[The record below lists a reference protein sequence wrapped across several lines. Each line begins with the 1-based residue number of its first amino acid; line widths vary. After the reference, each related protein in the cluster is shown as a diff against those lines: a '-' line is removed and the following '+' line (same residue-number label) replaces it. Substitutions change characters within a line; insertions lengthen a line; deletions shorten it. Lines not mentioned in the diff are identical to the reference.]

1 MYFSHKHKPVSA
13 KITPSKQYLIMK
25 KIILILLVL
34 ISINTFSQEKQIT
47 VSVSKNIEFA
57 SLVCWLVDFGESY
70 ENGNNKL
77 IWNNQKFQLK
87 TYKRFKNYK
96 DDDLLETFKR
106 VDKNEGLS
114 SYIWLFAQLEDF
126 PNAKLNNDIHSD
138 DFISYDDELSVKE
151 KREVTKKVI
160 SDLNKFY
167 KKIAFDN
174 FLNENKHLYRRV
186 ISEVENNLPEKRFL
200 IEMEFFY
207 NQYDKDSFI
216 LNPSLL
222 IPSGMGFGPTLNNK
236 IYNFFGSFGGVDVE
250 RNITNFTN
258 QNAIITLA
266 THEFGHSFVN
276 HIIDKINEELID
288 DSSFLFTPIKTS
300 MANQGYLNWKVCL
313 YEHFVRAG
321 EIIIASNLG
330 NKEGS
335 EFLFEH
341 HVVKNDFI
349 YIPIILKHLNYYN
362 DNKDKISYL
371 ESVEKAILEMK
382 NYR

>member
-1 MYFSHKHKPVSA
+1 
-13 KITPSKQYLIMK
+13 MK
-25 KIILILLVL
+25 KIFFFILFL

-47 VSVSKNIEFA
+47 VSVNKNVEFA
-57 SLVCWLVDFGESY
+57 SLICWLVDFGESY
-70 ENGNNKL
+70 ENGSNKL
-77 IWNNQKFQLK
+77 VWKNQKFQIQ
-87 TYKRFKNYK
+87 TYEKFKKFK
-96 DDDLLETFKR
+96 DDTLLETFKK
-106 VDKNEGLS
+106 VNKNEGLS

-126 PNAKLNNDIHSD
+126 PKAKLEDEINSD
-138 DFISYDDELSVKE
+138 DFISDNDDLSIENK
-151 KREVTKKVI
+151 KKITKKVI

-167 KKIAFDN
+167 KKIAFDD
-174 FLNENKHLYRRV
+174 FLSENEYLYNRV
-186 ISEVENNLPEKRFL
+186 IKDVENNLPDKKFL
-200 IEMEFFY
+200 VEMESFY

-236 IYNFFGSFGGVDVE
+236 IYNFFGSFGGFDIE
-250 RNITNFTN
+250 NDKTNFN
-258 QNAIITLA
+258 NRDAILTLA

-276 HIIDKINEELID
+276 HIVDKVDESYIEKSN
-288 DSSFLFTPIKTS
+288 FLFTPIRSTMK
-300 MANQGYLNWKVCL
+300 NQGYYNWKVCL

-330 NKEGS
+330 NTDGS
-335 EFLFEH
+335 EYLFEH

-362 DNKDKISYL
+362 KNKDKISYQ
-371 ESVEKAILEMK
+371 ESVEKAIIEIK